1 MKDLFYRL
9 CRVILTLLGFSAAS
23 GCAVEYGCPPVYCEY
38 GVPTMEFIVTGKVTD
53 SETENPVKGIAVTYI
68 QHNEWERSD
77 TVWTDEDGRFLYES
91 YDFPSDNPKFKFTDV
106 DGEEN
111 GGDYETKV
119 VTVPV
124 TQTAPGDGNWD
135 NGDYSGEL
143 DVTLNAK

>member
-1 MKDLFYRL
+1 
-9 CRVILTLLGFSAAS
+9 
-23 GCAVEYGCPPVYCEY
+23 
-38 GVPTMEFIVTGKVTD
+38 MEFIVTGKVTD

-68 QHNEWERSD
+68 QHNDWERSD

-143 DVTLNAK
+143 DVTLTAK